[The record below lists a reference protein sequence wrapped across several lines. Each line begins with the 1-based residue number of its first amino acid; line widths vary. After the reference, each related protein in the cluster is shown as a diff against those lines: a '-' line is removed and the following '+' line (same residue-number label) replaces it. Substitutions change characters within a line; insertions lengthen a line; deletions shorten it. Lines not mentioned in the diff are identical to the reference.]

1 MPCLSLTVP
10 GVSCCQ
16 AAPCSFQRI
25 CSNKRTLS
33 KEVVDEPWCFRRLK
47 RDWEGPS
54 DRSEG
59 GQSKTSGT
67 PTHRCL
73 RMRINKLA
81 RNPGRIIP
89 FC

>member
-1 MPCLSLTVP
+1 MPCHVLDSARSLLLP
-10 GVSCCQ
+10 GS
-16 AAPCSFQRI
+16 PCSFQRI

-59 GQSKTSGT
+59 GLSKTSGT